1 MHRKNL
7 AKAMPAII
15 PYMYRFITSLQDDV
29 KNNIYFLLNQSL
41 LTINAEEPTRTSFMW
56 FKMKQICYLYS
67 ESEEIGAIQAIM
79 EDAFICEGIY
89 IDQWI
94 GYCLINLL
102 DCVKDMHMDHSG
114 ASRML
119 QILQDNGFSSSA
131 SASSPSASQD
141 TPAKEENPC
150 VIMFDDL
157 YS

>member
-29 KNNIYFLLNQSL
+29 KNNIYFLLNQNL
-41 LTINAEEPTRTSFMW
+41 LSITAEEPTRTSFMW
-56 FKMKQICYLYS
+56 FKMKQISYLCTDGQD
-67 ESEEIGAIQAIM
+67 IGAIQAIM

-94 GYCLINLL
+94 GYCLINL

-114 ASRML
+114 ATRML
-119 QILQDNGFSSSA
+119 ELLQDNGFSSA
-131 SASSPSASQD
+131 EAAD
-141 TPAKEENPC
+141 TPAAPKEDNPY